1 MFCWAVVRPKGYEPG
16 LMEAQYLRG
25 AGIFRCDQYAV
36 LCNGDDL
43 KLGKE
48 KVLKIPDTGDQ
59 GAEMGDLNDR
69 GTTTNSWLNAF
80 IFIKAW
86 KVIQE
91 ETPALRH
98 DWTVKVDPD
107 AVFFPDRLRYHVADH
122 TPAQG
127 EGESLYIA
135 NCDRDF
141 NHDAGDHPAQLFG
154 SLEVFSREALR
165 VYLDGA
171 ARCQDELDW
180 KGWGED
186 YFMSHCMDHLGV
198 GRIDDF
204 GMLSDKRCWIAECT
218 DTWKVAF
225 HDFKDEESW
234 FDCWEKSIG
243 ENGKL
248 DDADEE
254 SSRQLGHPLKR
265 TNRTR
270 AAAAHEA
277 AWQPPA
283 EGAQG

>member
-1 MFCWAVVRPKGYEPG
+1 MFCWAVVRPRSYEPG
-16 LMEAQYLRG
+16 LMKAQYLRG
-25 AGIFRCDQYAV
+25 AGIFSCDQHAV
-36 LCNGDDL
+36 LCNGDDMM
-43 KLGKE
+43 LGKE
-48 KVLKIPDTGDQ
+48 KVLRIPDTGDQ
-59 GAEMGDLNDR
+59 GAKMGDLDDD

-107 AVFFPDRLRYHVADH
+107 TVFFPDRLRYHIADH
-122 TPAQG
+122 TPVQG
-127 EGESLYIA
+127 DGESLYFA

-141 NHDAGDHPAQLFG
+141 GAGEGDHPAQLFG

-165 VYLDGA
+165 VYLDGTV
-171 ARCQDELDW
+171 RCQDELDW

-198 GRIDDF
+198 GRVDDF
-204 GMLSDKRCWIAECT
+204 GMLSDKRCWRAGPDCT

-234 FDCWEKSIG
+234 FDCWEKSVG
-243 ENGKL
+243 ENGTL
-248 DDADEE
+248 DADAE
-254 SSRQLGHPLKR
+254 SSRQLGNLA
-265 TNRTR
+265 NRTG
-270 AAAAHEA
+270 AAVKHKTAS
-277 AWQPPA
+277 QPPA
-283 EGAQG
+283 VGAQG